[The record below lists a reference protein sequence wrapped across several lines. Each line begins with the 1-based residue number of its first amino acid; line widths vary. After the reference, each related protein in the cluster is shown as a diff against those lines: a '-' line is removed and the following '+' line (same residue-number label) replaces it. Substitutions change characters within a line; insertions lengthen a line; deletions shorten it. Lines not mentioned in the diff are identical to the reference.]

1 MQFLEEVQQ
10 RHLGLHC
17 AQAHGQLAME
27 TPRTKMTTV
36 QFHRHLNSEAPRPL
50 ETPEEFR
57 EEAQQCNMETPKSKR
72 TPAQFREVVQQR
84 HLRLHGA
91 QTCEQLTMETP

>member
-1 MQFLEEVQQ
+1 MHRE
-10 RHLGLHC
+10 
-17 AQAHGQLAME
+17 QAREQLAMAAL
-27 TPRTKMTTV
+27 RTKMTTPK
-36 QFHRHLNSEAPRPL
+36 FHRHLNSEAPRPL

-57 EEAQQCNMETPKSKR
+57 EEAQQCHPSQRGQAREQLAMETPKSKR